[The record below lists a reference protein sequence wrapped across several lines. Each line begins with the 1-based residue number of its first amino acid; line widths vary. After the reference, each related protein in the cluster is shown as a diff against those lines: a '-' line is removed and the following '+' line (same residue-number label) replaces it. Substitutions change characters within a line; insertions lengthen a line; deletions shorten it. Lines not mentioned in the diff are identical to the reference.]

1 MGGGKGPRVRS
12 KSFFQKTLEVP
23 GGAFGVGLTGV
34 DGGHEMGRARARGA
48 RMTEGG
54 EHAEEGCEQEGE
66 GRGGR
71 GHLGGIA
78 GYSRIVYTM
87 STTLIK

>member
-54 EHAEEGCEQEGE
+54 EHAEEGCEKE
-66 GRGGR
+66 GREGVDV
-71 GHLGGIA
+71 GIWEGLQA
-78 GYSRIVYTM
+78 IHG
-87 STTLIK
+87 